1 MFLSVPVVAKTASS
15 SFKSC
20 HSSSLSPRP
29 LAIHTWPI
37 STGVSL
43 PSILAKTVAVLATSM
58 CLNSSGR
65 TTLSNDFSAHLLF
78 ALHSYC
84 VLALLRDTT
93 LMLCPCLLERHFFH
107 AVSLPRCNVL
117 HLFTPAFCRAPTT
130 RRVCVAGME
139 CFR

>member
-37 STGVSL
+37 STGASL
-43 PSILAKTVAVLATSM
+43 PSTLAKTVAVLATSM

-65 TTLSNDFSAHLLF
+65 TTLLNDFSERPSVCTAIL
-78 ALHSYC
+78 
-84 VLALLRDTT
+84 
-93 LMLCPCLLERHFFH
+93 LCPCLVERHCTH